1 MAATEQALLKYE
13 KSQKSQYNK
22 SCEHMRRDFG
32 MIMRALGC
40 QPPFLGDAANA
51 INTRM
56 GQYFHMYGPKYS
68 C

>member
-1 MAATEQALLKYE
+1 MATAEQALLKYE

-22 SCEHMRRDFG
+22 SCEYRRRDFG
-32 MIMRALGC
+32 MIMRALEC

-51 INTRM
+51 INIITEN
-56 GQYFHMYGPKYS
+56 YFHMYGPKYS